1 MELEELRIAWQ
12 ELDHRLGRQRTWSIQ
27 ALRLGKLDQARRG
40 LQPLWWGQSAQIVAG
55 VGLILLFARIW
66 LAHMHTAHL
75 MVPALLMYAY
85 GLMLVLLAA
94 RTLSL
99 VGRIDY
105 AAPVLQIQRRLS
117 ELHEWRSR
125 VEWPL
130 LGISGCFMWI
140 PLMLALFNVQGVDL
154 WRLHREL
161 VYWNVASGC
170 ACLGLVYGIVRWVR
184 SRKSERA
191 RLALED
197 SRVGRGVRKAR
208 ETLDEISRFEQE

>member
-1 MELEELRIAWQ
+1 MELDELRIAWQ
-12 ELDHRLGRQRTWSIQ
+12 ELDHRLEQQRTSSLQ
-27 ALRLGKLDQARRG
+27 ALRWGKLDQARRG

-55 VGLILLFARIW
+55 VGLMLLFARIW
-66 LAHMHTAHL
+66 VAHMHAPHL

-117 ELHEWRSR
+117 ELHGWRSR

-130 LGISGCFMWI
+130 LGITGCFVWI
-140 PLMLALFNVQGVDL
+140 PLMLSLFNAQGVDL
-154 WRLHREL
+154 WRMHRDL
-161 VYWNVASGC
+161 VFWNVASGC

-184 SRKSERA
+184 GRKSGRA
-191 RLALED
+191 QLALED

-208 ETLDEISRFEQE
+208 ETLDEIARFEQE